1 MKDDIRIWQVD
12 SSSQA
17 AEPLVAEPLES
28 TSRMETERSLE
39 EVLVRNPDM
48 LMPGLMLVGRQT
60 PIEGGILDL
69 LGVDED
75 GRLVVF
81 ELKREK
87 LSRDAVA
94 QAIDYCSY
102 LESLTETE
110 LATYIANHSGKND
123 VGKIDD
129 FESWYGD
136 RQGKQMISLR
146 PIKMVLV
153 GLGANARAHRM
164 VEFLAKSGVDISLL
178 TFNGYQW
185 GGRMLLARQVERS
198 VEARDVNLGRKPS
211 DADRRRKL
219 AERSR
224 ELGIENLWL
233 DAVEAL
239 SIASNGHATSV
250 GITFY
255 LPKITLDDTNVSG
268 SHSVVIDQGGMI
280 RVTFYPGAVH
290 VCLKKFQEKKRS
302 IPFRLVKPPNAPTTK
317 LVSEQWFCLLDEKK
331 WATHKQAL
339 TALAKDVYDAWL
351 EHRRGGNVS

>member
-1 MKDDIRIWQVD
+1 MKDEFRIWQLD
-12 SSSQA
+12 GSSQA
-17 AEPLVAEPLES
+17 ALPLES
-28 TSRMETERSLE
+28 TNRMETERSLE

-48 LMPGLMLVGRQT
+48 LMSGLMLVGRQT
-60 PIEGGILDL
+60 PIDGGLLDL

-94 QAIDYCSY
+94 QVIDYCSY

-110 LATYIANHSGKND
+110 LANYIVNHSGKND

-136 RQGKQMISLR
+136 RQGKQLISLR

-153 GLGANARAHRM
+153 GLDANARAHRM

-178 TFNGYQW
+178 TFNRYQCE
-185 GGRMLLARQVERS
+185 GKILLAKQEERS
-198 VEARDVNLGRKPS
+198 VEARDATPGRKLS
-211 DADRRRKL
+211 DADRRRSL

-224 ELGIENLWL
+224 ELEIEDLWR

-255 LPKITLDDTNVSG
+255 LPKITLEGTNVSG
-268 SHSVVIDQGGMI
+268 SHSVVIDQRGMV

-290 VCLKKFQEKKRS
+290 ICLEKFQKMKRS
-302 IPFRLVKPPNAPTTK
+302 IPFKFEKPPNAPTTK

-331 WATHKQAL
+331 WAKSKQAI
-339 TALAKDVYDAWL
+339 TALAKDVHHAWL
-351 EHRRGGNVS
+351 EYKRGRVVS

>member
-1 MKDDIRIWQVD
+1 
-12 SSSQA
+12 
-17 AEPLVAEPLES
+17 
-28 TSRMETERSLE
+28 MEKERSLE
-39 EVLVRNPDM
+39 DVLVRNPDM
-48 LMPGLMLVGRQT
+48 LMPGLLLVGRQT
-60 PIEGGILDL
+60 PIDGGVLDL
-69 LGVDED
+69 LGVDKD

-123 VGKIDD
+123 VDKIDD

-153 GLGANARAHRM
+153 GLGANPRAHRM

-178 TFNGYQW
+178 TFSGYQC
-185 GGRMLLARQVERS
+185 GGKMLLARQVERS
-198 VEARDVNLGRKPS
+198 AEAQAVNHGQKSS
-211 DADRRRKL
+211 DADRRRRL

-224 ELGIENLWL
+224 ELEIEDLWG

-239 SIASNGHATSV
+239 GIAFNSRATSA

-255 LPKITLDDTNVSG
+255 LPTITLPDGTKVSG

-290 VCLKKFQEKKRS
+290 VCLEKFREKKQS
-302 IPFRLVKPPNAPTTK
+302 ITFESENPPNAPTTT

-331 WATHKQAL
+331 WAKHKQAL
-339 TALAKDVYDAWL
+339 TALAKDVYDAWPKFN
-351 EHRRGGNVS
+351 RGGTVS